1 MEGEHER
8 ALEADAGDAV
18 WLAPEQAEQQ
28 DAGHQDREHGDERVT
43 SASTMRGSAP
53 GKPSRR

>member
-1 MEGEHER
+1 
-8 ALEADAGDAV
+8 V

>member
-8 ALEADAGDAV
+8 ALEAATGDAV
-18 WLAPEQAEQQ
+18 TRTGEAEQQ
-28 DAGHQDREHGDERVT
+28 DAGHQDRERGDEQVT